1 MKKTIVILL
10 SVLLLLPSLALFAAA
25 DQPRVVDEADL
36 FTADQETALNAQI
49 DEIGKSFSFDVA
61 IVTVN
66 DLGGK
71 SAMDY
76 ADDYYDSNGYG
87 YGENHDGCL
96 LLIHMDE
103 DRGYWITTTGSG
115 IDAIND
121 DDLDA
126 IDEDIVP
133 LLSVG
138 EYAKACF
145 VFTDDVRALLASAD
159 GEIPALPSD
168 IITYGANGAEGI
180 DDVPSLLTDGAATV
194 TTMPRVVDQ
203 ADLFTVDEEL
213 ALNEKIA
220 RVASEFSFDVVI
232 LTVTNLYNKSA
243 MAFADDFY
251 DYGGY
256 GYNENN
262 DGCLLLIHMDEDRGY
277 WISTTGLGIKALSD
291 ADIDRIGDDIVPSLS
306 AGQYAA
312 ACDTF
317 IDDVYEEVNIE
328 INGRGFRPMLLI
340 IGLVI
345 GLVIALIVVGVLKG
359 QLKSVRSKP
368 SANDYYVD
376 GSLALTGAY
385 DVLVGHHVT
394 RTKRES
400 SSSSSGGSS
409 THTGSSGTSHGGGG
423 GRF

>member
-10 SVLLLLPSLALFAAA
+10 SVLLLLPAFLLPCLAEPADEGEAAEETA
-25 DQPRVVDEADL
+25 VIDYTESIDDVPQLLDEVTPDAVSPSVPWDGSDPEVGRDDVITYGAASAITMPRVVDEADL
-36 FTADQETALNAQI
+36 FTADEEQAL
-49 DEIGKSFSFDVA
+49 G
-61 IVTVN
+61 
-66 DLGGK
+66 
-71 SAMDY
+71 
-76 ADDYYDSNGYG
+76 
-87 YGENHDGCL
+87 
-96 LLIHMDE
+96 
-103 DRGYWITTTGSG
+103 
-115 IDAIND
+115 
-121 DDLDA
+121 
-126 IDEDIVP
+126 
-133 LLSVG
+133 
-138 EYAKACF
+138 
-145 VFTDDVRALLASAD
+145 
-159 GEIPALPSD
+159 
-168 IITYGANGAEGI
+168 
-180 DDVPSLLTDGAATV
+180 
-194 TTMPRVVDQ
+194 
-203 ADLFTVDEEL
+203 
-213 ALNEKIA
+213 EKIA
-220 RVASEFSFDVVI
+220 RIADEFSFDVVI
-232 LTVTNLYNKSA
+232 LTVTTLFNKTD

-256 GYNENN
+256 GYGENH

-291 ADIDRIGDDIVPSLS
+291 SDIERIGNDIVPSLS
-306 AGQYAA
+306 AGDYAG
-312 ACDTF
+312 ACGTF

-345 GLVIALIVVGVLKG
+345 GLVIALIVVSILKG

-368 SANDYYVD
+368 SASDYYID

-400 SSSSSGGSS
+400 SSSSGSS